1 VIGNTIHASFLNA
14 GTCTTT
20 VGIAAYQGSQSDIEN
35 QTLYSGV
42 TAQLGPG
49 GTITL
54 YANLPPCSYQADAF
68 FGPIITSFAGGV
80 RYANDNRLLGFT
92 GEDRGNCDILGCT
105 RTIGYWKNHPEAW
118 PVQSL
123 TLGTVTYT
131 QAQLLS
137 IFNQPVKGN
146 GLVSLAQQLIAA
158 KLNQLSGAST
168 PQPAGEALAA
178 ADTLIGSLVVPP
190 VGNGFLSPAV
200 TSGLTSTLDQY
211 NQGLLSGGPSHC
223 PE

>member
-1 VIGNTIHASFLNA
+1 
-14 GTCTTT
+14 
-20 VGIAAYQGSQSDIEN
+20 
-35 QTLYSGV
+35 
-42 TAQLGPG
+42 
-49 GTITL
+49 
-54 YANLPPCSYQADAF
+54 
-68 FGPIITSFAGGV
+68 
-80 RYANDNRLLGFT
+80 
-92 GEDRGNCDILGCT
+92 
-105 RTIGYWKNHPEAW
+105 
-118 PVQSL
+118 VQSL